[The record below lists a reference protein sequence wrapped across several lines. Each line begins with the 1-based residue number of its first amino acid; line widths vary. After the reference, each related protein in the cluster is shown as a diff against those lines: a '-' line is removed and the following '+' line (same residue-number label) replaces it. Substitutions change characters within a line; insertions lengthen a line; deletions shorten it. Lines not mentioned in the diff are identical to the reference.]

1 MRLFSGEGLMTAAA
15 ASSPLAKETF
25 VASLPDGRGDVTRL
39 WVTLDAPPFSP
50 QAVATAGEVIAS
62 LNTLSRDEA
71 SPWHGAQFEF
81 LGPTTGIRDLARVT
95 QSDRTRIELLV
106 AAAVFG
112 VILVLLRRPM
122 VCVFLI
128 ASVVGGY
135 LVTMGLVHGLLGLFY
150 GPEFTGFRWTT
161 PIFLF
166 VILVAVGQD
175 YNIYLVTRVFEE
187 QRRLSPLEGLRRAV
201 AQTGGIITSCGVIMA
216 ATFASMLTAS
226 MRGMVELGLALSLG
240 ILLDTF
246 FVRTVVV
253 PAYLAILARR
263 R

>member
-1 MRLFSGEGLMTAAA
+1 
-15 ASSPLAKETF
+15 
-25 VASLPDGRGDVTRL
+25 
-39 WVTLDAPPFSP
+39 
-50 QAVATAGEVIAS
+50 
-62 LNTLSRDEA
+62 
-71 SPWHGAQFEF
+71 
-81 LGPTTGIRDLARVT
+81 
-95 QSDRTRIELLV
+95 
-106 AAAVFG
+106 
-112 VILVLLRRPM
+112 VILVLLRRPLM
-122 VCVFLI
+122 CVFLI

-135 LVTMGLVHGLLGLFY
+135 FVTMGLVHGLLDLFY

-175 YNIYLVTRVFEE
+175 YNIFLVTRVFEE
-187 QRRLSPLEGLRRAV
+187 QRRLSPLDGLRRAV

-263 R
+263 RESGLPAAVSPGAVGSI